1 MAMKKMVKKPAKK
14 ETGQDKLQRLSDTY
28 QYANA
33 SKRSNSPSA
42 STRSR
47 TSGIAFMKQQNK
59 MPNAQVYAV
68 GMSKRDRMMDAAGIK
83 TGVKFVSPDKPF
95 DKNYTVTKKPMSGG
109 RGGNPKTVTKSKG
122 RNKY

>member
-1 MAMKKMVKKPAKK
+1 MAMKKPTKT
-14 ETGQDKLQRLSDTY
+14 ETNQDKLQRLSDTY

-59 MPNAQVYAV
+59 MPNANVYAA
-68 GMSKRDRMMDAAGIK
+68 GMSKRDRIMAAAGKK
-83 TGVKFVSPDKPF
+83 TGIKMVSPDKPF
-95 DKNYTVTKKPMSGG
+95 NKNYTVTKKPMSGG
-109 RGGNPKTVTKSKG
+109 RGGNPKTATKSKSLY
-122 RNKY
+122 K